1 MPLSSTIAADDATS
15 TPYVYQLCPA
25 AKAPAD
31 RWVVERALWGADA
44 QVSLHILEAE
54 VLRPQVRCGNALQ
67 VYLVTSFNTLSPSL
81 NYLPEKKP

>member
-1 MPLSSTIAADDATS
+1 MPLPSTIAANDATS

-54 VLRPQVRCGNALQ
+54 VLRPQVRFGHALQ
-67 VYLVTSFNTLSPSL
+67 AFLS
-81 NYLPEKKP
+81 